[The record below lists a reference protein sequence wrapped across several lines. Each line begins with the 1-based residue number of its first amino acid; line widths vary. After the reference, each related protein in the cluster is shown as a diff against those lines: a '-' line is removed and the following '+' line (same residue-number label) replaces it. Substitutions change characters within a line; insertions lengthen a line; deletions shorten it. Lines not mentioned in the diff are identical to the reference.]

1 MFHIKKWT
9 CKQIR
14 FPQWKWACV
23 SLRGIWCNISSW
35 CWTRVAGCTVGMYR
49 VLSAWI
55 ADYWPTSVAYQR
67 GLLIHNTKMTQGLS
81 WYRHDISLR
90 FQETQVIRIFVSW
103 RSKKISISKV
113 STVTISCKTH
123 FRNCVAEWFL
133 LSTLGLEPMTLRFNA
148 LQKHHPTRNHYMC
161 NDSPLL
167 HKHTQRRYQW
177 RH

>member
-1 MFHIKKWT
+1 MLWQHSEIVDSILHQLLATLVSVYQVIAILKWHLKSKCFSNKNDSNRFIPKYFYIEVSTAHMFHIKKWT

-49 VLSAWI
+49 ALSAWI

-67 GLLIHNTKMTQGLS
+67 GLLIHNTKMTQGLL

-90 FQETQVIRIFVSW
+90 FQETQVIRIFVS
-103 RSKKISISKV
+103 RK
-113 STVTISCKTH
+113 
-123 FRNCVAEWFL
+123 
-133 LSTLGLEPMTLRFNA
+133 
-148 LQKHHPTRNHYMC
+148 
-161 NDSPLL
+161 
-167 HKHTQRRYQW
+167 
-177 RH
+177 